1 MTFPRTLLLTLLPL
15 FAACQSSPWGDEPP
29 GHPIER
35 LQGEV
40 ALSDGMLLLRTCQG
54 QRQVELLDAGAT
66 GLPEDAQ
73 ALLSESG
80 QPLFA
85 DVLGRLI
92 SRADGS
98 SQLRLTQ
105 VYRLQG
111 EGHGCDNS
119 EFAQLTLRASGHE
132 PGWSVRITTQ
142 GMLLERPD
150 QAPLAVPYLEEQLP
164 GGQTSFS
171 SEANNQRID
180 LWVAPQRCID
190 SASGAVSHLTAELR
204 LDDQTLRGCAY
215 YGGARTE

>member
-15 FAACQSSPWGDEPP
+15 FAGCQFSPWSDEPP
-29 GHPIER
+29 GQPIER

-54 QRQVELLDAGAT
+54 QQQVELLDAGAT
-66 GLPEDAQ
+66 GLPEDTQ
-73 ALLSESG
+73 ALFAESG

-98 SQLRLTQ
+98 NQLHLTQ

-111 EGHGCDNS
+111 EGHGCESS

-142 GMLLERPD
+142 GMLLQRPG
-150 QAPLAVPYLEEQLP
+150 QTPLAVPYLEERLP
-164 GGQTSFS
+164 GGQINFS
-171 SEANNQRID
+171 SEANNQHID

>member
-15 FAACQSSPWGDEPP
+15 FAGCQFSPWSDEPP
-29 GHPIER
+29 GQPIER

-66 GLPEDAQ
+66 GLPEDTQ
-73 ALLSESG
+73 ALFAESG

-98 SQLRLTQ
+98 NQLHLTQ

-111 EGHGCDNS
+111 EGHGCESS
-119 EFAQLTLRASGHE
+119 EFSQLTLRASGHE

-142 GMLLERPD
+142 GMLLQRPG
-150 QAPLAVPYLEEQLP
+150 QTPLAVPYLEERLP
-164 GGQTSFS
+164 GGQINFS
-171 SEANNQRID
+171 SEANNQHID